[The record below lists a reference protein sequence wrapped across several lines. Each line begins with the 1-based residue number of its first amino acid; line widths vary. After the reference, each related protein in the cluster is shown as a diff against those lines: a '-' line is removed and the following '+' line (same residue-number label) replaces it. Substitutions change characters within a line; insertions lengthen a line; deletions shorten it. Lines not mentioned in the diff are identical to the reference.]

1 MAIRPRVEG
10 ARVSAGRGY
19 RGRPAP
25 IRAHLERA
33 SCPQVPAARA
43 DRVRV
48 GLAQWHFTLHSAPLT
63 YAEQARRLTTAAVR
77 AGAQLVVFPE
87 DVGTPLLGMLP
98 GLPALPAHAETAPA
112 GDDPLTGLDRLVG
125 EVLPGRRLLD
135 LFRMVAPGAWPV
147 YHTTFSTLAASTG
160 AYILAGS
167 ILLPDRRGRVRNV
180 AHLYGP
186 DGRLLGRQ
194 VKTHLMPYESAWG
207 LVPGTRLRGWD
218 VLGTR
223 LAVPICMDL
232 TYWEPV
238 RLAVHGGAELL
249 VSPAANTGA
258 YNAALERRGG
268 WGRVQETPAYALFA
282 AMTGNLGPLLFRARS
297 AVYAPLELTPRRDG
311 IVAQARTAH
320 RQEVVIA
327 DCDLAALRRFKAA
340 RPAAPNPALYLRYLP
355 HLYGGLAL

>member
-1 MAIRPRVEG
+1 MAIRPRVEDALLG
-10 ARVSAGRGY
+10 AWLGY

-33 SCPQVPAARA
+33 SCPHVPAARA

-194 VKTHLMPYESAWG
+194 VKTHLMPYSPPGALCPARACAAGTCLARGWPCPSAW
-207 LVPGTRLRGWD
+207 T
-218 VLGTR
+218 
-223 LAVPICMDL
+223 
-232 TYWEPV
+232 
-238 RLAVHGGAELL
+238 
-249 VSPAANTGA
+249 
-258 YNAALERRGG
+258 
-268 WGRVQETPAYALFA
+268 
-282 AMTGNLGPLLFRARS
+282 
-297 AVYAPLELTPRRDG
+297 
-311 IVAQARTAH
+311 
-320 RQEVVIA
+320 
-327 DCDLAALRRFKAA
+327 
-340 RPAAPNPALYLRYLP
+340 
-355 HLYGGLAL
+355 